1 MEMSQLSW
9 KWLALG
15 LVVVAVA
22 TVALTAFLIS
32 IFERQQEARQSYVK
46 LVEIREDEPDPAIWG
61 QNFPGEYEA
70 YLRTA
75 STAEL
80 VSYLTAGRYGG
91 PEPYSRL
98 ERYPALKRL
107 FAGYAFS
114 EEYNEDRGHLMA
126 VQDVTATKRLGND
139 KPGTCFTCKSSNVP
153 DMMKTLGAADFYST
167 PMAELLDRFQP
178 QHSISCADCH
188 DANTM
193 ALRISRPAFTEAMAR
208 RGIDL
213 SKATRQEMRS
223 YSCAQCHVEYYF
235 EGTGKYLVFPWGQ
248 GLNIDN
254 IESYYDEIGF
264 KDWDHGETKAPL
276 VKIQHPDFELWSTGI
291 HARAGVGCPD
301 CHMPYKREGGI
312 KLTDHWIRSPLL
324 SLTNSCT
331 PCHRVSEDEL
341 RGRVLEIQ
349 DRTFS
354 QQQRAEQ
361 ALLEAQDAIVAAM
374 DRGADDKS
382 LDEARGFQRRA
393 AIRWDFIS
401 AENSMGFHSPQEAM
415 RVLGEAI
422 DYARRAVLSAT
433 LAPAGGPTR

>member
-1 MEMSQLSW
+1 MSRRL
-9 KWLALG
+9 LFLG
-15 LVVVAVA
+15 FAAVAVV

-32 IFERQQEARQSYVK
+32 IFERQQEAKQDSYVK
-46 LVEIREDEPDPAIWG
+46 LVEIQENEADPAIWG

-75 STAEL
+75 RTAEL
-80 VSYLTAGRYGG
+80 VNYLTEGRYGG
-91 PEPYSRL
+91 PEPFSRL
-98 ERYPALKRL
+98 EKYPALKRL

-114 EEYNEDRGHLMA
+114 VEYNEDRGHLMA
-126 VQDVTATKRLGND
+126 IEDVTAIKRLGND

-153 DMMKTLGAADFYST
+153 SMMNTLGTAQFYST

-178 QHSISCADCH
+178 QHAISCADCH
-188 DANTM
+188 DSKTM
-193 ALRISRPAFTEAMAR
+193 ALRISRPAFAEAMAR
-208 RGIDL
+208 RGVDL
-213 SKATRQEMRS
+213 SKATRQEMRNFV
-223 YSCAQCHVEYYF
+223 CAQCHVEYYF
-235 EGTGKYLVFPWGQ
+235 EGDGKYLVFPWAQ

-254 IESYYDEIGF
+254 IEAYYDEIGF

-276 VKIQHPDFELWSTGI
+276 VKMQHPDFELWSTGI

-301 CHMPYKREGGI
+301 CHMPYKREGSV

-324 SLTNSCT
+324 SLNNSCT

-349 DRTFS
+349 DRTFG

-361 ALLEAQDAIVAAM
+361 ALLEAQDAIAAAM
-374 DRGADDKS
+374 ARGADDKS
-382 LDEARGFQRRA
+382 LKEARELQRRA
-393 AIRWDFIS
+393 AIRWDFVS

-415 RVLGEAI
+415 RILGEAI
-422 DYARRAVLSAT
+422 DYARRAMFSAS
-433 LAPAGGPTR
+433 LAPAGGSTQ